1 MRGWL
6 LFPALMVFSICGFAQ
21 GLTPEMR
28 ADIDRRI
35 SFQRKWGLANSPGAE
50 LRAVETHR
58 QSLGKG
64 VSFHAYQLQ
73 AKGLPFDVEYELL
86 MLDTMASRPE
96 DLQSVGDV
104 WLDNRDGKVLDS
116 NNSVHQL
123 LIPDPAP
130 GEPYRLAV
138 SAKKGNYHAFI
149 TILPN
154 PIEGSDHDCKV
165 SVIRLMRNFEL
176 AFVQVTG
183 FPRETEIAFRG
194 NSEGEVHESKIKTN
208 ADGYGDL
215 GILPA
220 KLGKSKGKMEIQ
232 FTAPGCAPKVSFKW
246 GKTEDGQVYQ

>member
-6 LFPALMVFSICGFAQ
+6 LFPALLVFAICGFAQ
-21 GLTPEMR
+21 DLTPEMR

-35 SFQRKWGLANSPGAE
+35 SFQRKWGQANSPGAE
-50 LRAVETHR
+50 LRAVETRR

-64 VSFHAYQLQ
+64 ASFHAYQLQ
-73 AKGLPFDVEYELL
+73 AKGLPFEVEYELL

-104 WLDNRDGKVLDS
+104 WPDNRDGKVLDS

-130 GEPYRLAV
+130 GEPYRFAV
-138 SAKKGNYHAFI
+138 SAKKGNYHALI

-154 PIEGSDHDCKV
+154 PIEGSDHGCKV
-165 SVIRLMRNFEL
+165 SVIRLLRNFEL

-183 FPRETEIAFRG
+183 FPPETEIAFRG

-208 ADGYGDL
+208 SGGYGDL
-215 GILPA
+215 GI
-220 KLGKSKGKMEIQ
+220 SKGKMEIQ
-232 FTAPGCAPKVSFKW
+232 CTAPGCAPKVSFKW
-246 GKTEDGQVYQ
+246 GKTEDGEVYQ